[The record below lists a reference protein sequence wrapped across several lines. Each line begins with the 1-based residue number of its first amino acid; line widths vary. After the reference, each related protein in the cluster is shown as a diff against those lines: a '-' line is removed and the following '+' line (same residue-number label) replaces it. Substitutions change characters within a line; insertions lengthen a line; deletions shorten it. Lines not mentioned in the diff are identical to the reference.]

1 MKYSAILR
9 SSLGTFATRIG
20 LSVVVFL
27 GVFYLAAAEGPVVLG
42 VYSLFLAV
50 VRVVD
55 IMTNVGFAEAAEKR
69 ISEATERD
77 EFFTAMFSVPST
89 ERDEFFTATLL
100 VRLFLFAPVALV
112 VFVFRGAIASYVGGE
127 MVIPFL
133 LVGSFG
139 YLVRRTLEA
148 GLVGEKKVARAGAVT
163 FVFAIGQL
171 GSWLVLIPLG
181 YGLFGVFLGYVIGQ
195 VLGIFAGLFF
205 LTLRPKKP
213 SIERFRS
220 LVRFA
225 KYGWIGPVTDQSW
238 VWTDTLVLGV
248 FVVPALVGVYE
259 LSWQITGV
267 LFLLASAISSTVFA
281 TISDLSGR
289 GDTDQI
295 TDLLERSLVYT
306 GIMAIPGLVGGIIFA
321 EPILA
326 AFGEEYRVGA
336 VVIPVLILARV
347 FHSYEV
353 VFSKVIDALDRP
365 DLTLRSNTAFVV
377 TNIVLNVVAI
387 AAVGWVGAAIATTVA
402 MLLKTGLSYHYIRS
416 ILAFSLPV
424 KEILMEVCAALVMG
438 ACLLVLIPASTVPIL
453 ETVVFIGLGA
463 VIYAVSV
470 LVLVERIRDATMGAF
485 YELLVRTQAVNN

>member
-1 MKYSAILR
+1 MNYSNILR

-20 LSVVVFL
+20 LSMAVFL

-42 VYSLFLAV
+42 IYSLFVAV
-50 VRVVD
+50 IRVFD
-55 IMTNVGFAEAAEKR
+55 ILTNIGFAEAAEKR
-69 ISEATERD
+69 ISEGTERD
-77 EFFTAMFSVPST
+77 EFFTA
-89 ERDEFFTATLL
+89 ALL

-112 VFVFRGAIASYVGGE
+112 VFVFRGAIASYVGGK
-127 MVIPFL
+127 MVILFL
-133 LVGSFG
+133 FIGAFA

-148 GLVGEKKVARAGAVT
+148 GLVGEKKVARAGAVK
-163 FVFAIGQL
+163 FVFAVGQL

-195 VLGIFAGLFF
+195 VLGVFVGLFF

-220 LVRFA
+220 LFRFA
-225 KYGWIGPVTDQSW
+225 KYGWIGPVTTESW
-238 VWTDTLVLGV
+238 VWTDTLVLGF

-281 TISDLSGR
+281 TVSDLSTKGEADR
-289 GDTDQI
+289 I

-306 GIMAIPGLVGGIIFA
+306 GIIAIPGLVGGLIFA

-326 AFGEEYRVGA
+326 MFGERYRVGA

-353 VFSKVIDALDRP
+353 VFGTVIDALDRP
-365 DLTLRSNTAFVV
+365 DLTLRSNTAFIV
-377 TNIVLNVVAI
+377 TNVGLNVAAIVAM
-387 AAVGWVGAAIATTVA
+387 GWIGAAFATTVA
-402 MLLKTGLSYHYIRS
+402 MLLKTGLSYRYIRS
-416 ILAFSLPV
+416 ILAFSLPI
-424 KEILMEVCAALVMG
+424 KEIFMEVLAALIMG
-438 ACLLVLIPASTVPIL
+438 ACLWVLVPVSTVTIS
-453 ETVVFIGLGA
+453 ETALYIGLGA

-470 LVLVERIRDATMGAF
+470 LLLIERIRGATIGAF
-485 YELLVRTQAVNN
+485 YELLVQTQAVNN